1 MKFINKKLS
10 YAITSALLLGIIQA
24 VPAQAALTTTS
35 TISAVSAGGAGSG
48 TAKTGTA
55 TVGTATSITVSV
67 ATGTAESGKTI
78 TITPTI
84 TSKPALSNL
93 AVSDLTIGTITDGS
107 HTTGAAAA
115 GANAARQVIFTNDGS
130 ASSAATVVYT
140 YTPDSAG
147 AVEITFTSAQNSG
160 TPVNATIT
168 ATITAAAVA
177 GTPTLPIYIDSTA
190 STVATATF
198 VAAAAAGDA
207 AYTKGL
213 ITGSM
218 TAITTDVNAAV
229 VFGVVATG
237 ATFRTSD
244 LFDLSLNGTIVESA
258 VGDNSATSNNLTY
271 TPAKAGTY
279 AANIRVYTTASDR
292 ASATATYNLPFTW
305 TVVAASGFSSSLSTA
320 YLGGQG
326 GVVTSEIDSTSNAI
340 PASASAAGTTVN
352 AAAIGVKLF
361 DAAGDA
367 MANADAALTLKASIT
382 GPGYLKFDETQA
394 NTATGY
400 AAAQCAAS
408 QQPTFTAKI
417 GRSIATT
424 AVDAIGVIYVCA
436 DGTAGVSTITV
447 SVTNADGVTAQ
458 VGTAKT
464 VTFYGKATKLAVTAA
479 NYTIG
484 KAGGATTGAT
494 TATSTTTPAI
504 VIFQTDKDGVA
515 ANWATPTVVS
525 SDVNVVASGS
535 CAADGSDATYGYGAG
550 HYDCSFTTA
559 VSAKSGDKATLT
571 FRILDPNDATGTTYL
586 TTTQVVTVGGSVS
599 KETITFDKAS
609 YAPGEKMVIT
619 RSAVDA
625 SGNPVFDGASV
636 PAVDFSK
643 AVGGSVGASTNGT
656 NKGGYVG
663 GKKATSATAPTVFA
677 PAVSGSF
684 DAYMTSGNATAD
696 VVRASATVTD
706 GNAGLLTQIDAL
718 NAKIVALNALIA
730 KIMKKL
736 GVK

>member
-1 MKFINKKLS
+1 MKFLNKKLS
-10 YAITSALLLGIIQA
+10 YAITSALVLGIIQA
-24 VPAQAALTTTS
+24 VPAQAALITTS
-35 TISAVSAGGAGSG
+35 TISAVSAGAGG
-48 TAKTGTA
+48 TATAKTGTA
-55 TVGTATSITVSV
+55 TVGVATSITVSV
-67 ATGTAESGKTI
+67 ATGTAEATKTV
-78 TITPTI
+78 TITPTV

-93 AVSDLTIGTITDGS
+93 VVTNLTIGTITDGTS
-107 HTTGAAAA
+107 TTGAAVA
-115 GANAARQVIFTNDGS
+115 GTNAARAVVFTSTG
-130 ASSAATVVYT
+130 ASTAATVVYT
-140 YTPDSAG
+140 FTPDSAG
-147 AVEITFTSAQNSG
+147 AVEITFTSVQDSG

-168 ATITAAAVA
+168 ATITAAAAA
-177 GTPTLPIYIDSTA
+177 GTPTLPIWLDSTA

-198 VAAAAAGDA
+198 VAALAAGDA

-213 ITGSM
+213 VTGSM

-229 VFGVVATG
+229 VLGVVAT
-237 ATFRTSD
+237 ASTFRTSD
-244 LFDLSLNGTIVESA
+244 IFDLSLNGTIVVSG

-279 AANIRVYTTASDR
+279 TANIKVYTTASDR
-292 ASATATYNLPFTW
+292 VSATATYNLPFTW

-326 GVVTSEIDSTSNAI
+326 GVVTAAIDSTSNAL
-340 PASASAAGTTVN
+340 PAASSAAGTTVN

-361 DAAGDA
+361 DAAGVA
-367 MANADAALTLKASIT
+367 MANGDAALTLKASIT
-382 GPGYLKFDETQA
+382 GPGYLVFDEAQA
-394 NTATGY
+394 NTASGY

-417 GRSIATT
+417 GRSIAST

-436 DGTAGVSTITV
+436 DGTAGVSTITA
-447 SVTNADGVTAQ
+447 SVTNGDGVTAQ
-458 VGTAKT
+458 VGTSKT
-464 VTFYGKATKLAVTAA
+464 VTFYGKATKLAVKAT

-484 KAGGATTGAT
+484 KAGGAVTGAT

-586 TTTQVVTVGGSVS
+586 TTTQAVTVGGSVS
-599 KETITFDKAS
+599 KETITFDKTS
-609 YAPGEKMVIT
+609 YATGEKMVVT
-619 RSAVDA
+619 RTAVDSA
-625 SGNPVFDGASV
+625 GNPVFDGADV
-636 PAVDFSK
+636 PAMSFSK
-643 AVGGSVGASTNGT
+643 SVGGSVGASTNGA

-684 DAYMTSGNATAD
+684 DGYMTSSATGSP
-696 VVRASATVTD
+696 VVTASATVTD
-706 GNAGLLTQIDAL
+706 GNAALLTQIDAL

>member
-1 MKFINKKLS
+1 VKTISLKKVAAIAVASLGFGLLS
-10 YAITSALLLGIIQA
+10 V
-24 VPAQAALTTTS
+24 VPAN
-35 TISAVSAGGAGSG
+35 AG
-48 TAKTGTA
+48 
-55 TVGTATSITVSV
+55 
-67 ATGTAESGKTI
+67 
-78 TITPTI
+78 
-84 TSKPALSNL
+84 
-93 AVSDLTIGTITDGS
+93 
-107 HTTGAAAA
+107 
-115 GANAARQVIFTNDGS
+115 
-130 ASSAATVVYT
+130 
-140 YTPDSAG
+140 
-147 AVEITFTSAQNSG
+147 
-160 TPVNATIT
+160 
-168 ATITAAAVA
+168 A
-177 GTPTLPIYIDSTA
+177 GTPTLPIWLDSTE
-190 STVATATF
+190 STVAAATF
-198 VAAAAAGDA
+198 IDAAAAGDA

-229 VFGVVATG
+229 VFGVKASG
-237 ATFRTSD
+237 S
-244 LFDLSLNGTIVESA
+244 LFGTDDKIDLSLNGTIVATA
-258 VGDNSATSNNLTY
+258 VGEAAITANNLTY

-279 AANIRVYTTASDR
+279 TANIKVYLTAGARTAATASYD
-292 ASATATYNLPFTW
+292 LPFTW
-305 TVVAASGFSSSLSTA
+305 TVVAASAFSPSLSTA

-326 GVVTSEIDSTSNAI
+326 GSVAAAIDATSNAI
-340 PASASAAGTTVN
+340 PASSSAAGTTVN

-361 DAAGDA
+361 DAAGVA
-367 MANADAALTLKASIT
+367 MANGDAALTLKASIT
-382 GPGYLKFDETQA
+382 GPGYLIFDETQA
-394 NTATGY
+394 NTAAGY

-417 GRSIATT
+417 GRSIAST

-436 DGTAGVSTITV
+436 DGTAGVSTTTV
-447 SVTNADGVTAQ
+447 SVTNGDGVTAQ
-458 VGTAKT
+458 VGTSKT
-464 VTFYGKATKLAVTAA
+464 VTFYGKATKLAVKAA

-586 TTTQVVTVGGSVS
+586 TTTQAVTVGGSVS

-609 YAPGEKMVIT
+609 YATGEKMVIT
-619 RSAVDA
+619 RTAVDSA
-625 SGNPVFDGASV
+625 GNPVFDGADV
-636 PAVDFSK
+636 PAMSFSK
-643 AVGGSVGASTNGT
+643 AVGGSVGASTNAT

-677 PAVSGSF
+677 PAVPGSF
-684 DAYMTSGNATAD
+684 DGYMTSSATGSP
-696 VVRASATVTD
+696 VVTASATVTD
-706 GNAGLLTQIDAL
+706 GNASLLTQIDAL
-718 NAKIVALNALIA
+718 NAKVVALNALIA